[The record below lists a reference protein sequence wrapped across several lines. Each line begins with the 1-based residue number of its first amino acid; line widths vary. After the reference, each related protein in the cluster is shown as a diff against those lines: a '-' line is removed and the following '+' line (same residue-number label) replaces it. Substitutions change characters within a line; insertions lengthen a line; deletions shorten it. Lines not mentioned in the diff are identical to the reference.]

1 MAKELS
7 GSIERRN
14 TEPSLQTDK
23 LYQLKLDAASFRR
36 RKMTHAVLA
45 MTTIQSWKW
54 SRFAIGIALI
64 LVTCAGGAFA
74 QNGQGSIQGTILD
87 PTGAVIQDASI
98 HVVNTKTGVTS
109 DSITNRAGFYEV
121 PALFTGN
128 YNISITSPGMKTSVR
143 TLELLV
149 GQDAVIN
156 FTMATGSVSQE
167 VVVQGNLVQMV
178 TQDNGAIT
186 STLENSRI
194 NQLPMNG
201 RDLTTLI
208 AETTPGVGP
217 CTNSPA
223 CANGLPSGAIEFSAD
238 GVDLNQ
244 REFGGAKEGQAQLP
258 DADAVEQIK
267 VLTVAGGAEYSTPA
281 AAVITTKSGTN
292 ALHGTFFET
301 ARNNALGLARDRQDP
316 SNFIAP
322 HLVRNEFGAS
332 LGGPIVI
339 PHLYN
344 GKNKSFWFFSYERY
358 SLAQDHYNNE
368 NVPTQAMKN
377 GDFSGL
383 ISGSGILS
391 QLYDPLTTASSA
403 NCNGTGQANQWC
415 RQPFTNN
422 QIPTARESPTAKILM
437 DITPLPSSAANPLVA
452 SNLSYK
458 ATDYYT
464 RPSVTFRVD
473 HVFTQNTRAYV
484 RYTENIEQQI
494 SNSFST
500 LAADGFPAGVSGISS
515 NPDKLYAYALGVS
528 HIFSPTFFSETTLS
542 QNWFAKQDTAGPAGL
557 TDFASKLGMPDN
569 FGEPG
574 FPAFK
579 DILSPLAGT
588 QTAYSMTQTISTIQE
603 HLTKIIGKHQLLF
616 GFDDRYEHFGSRPD
630 ERQNDA
636 LFDGLDTAL
645 ENPTSG
651 QNYTATPHTGD
662 ENGDEFLGGAYDYTY
677 NLEAQYQHIN
687 DNSADAYIQDNYRI
701 RPNLTLNLGLRYEAH
716 PSITTSN
723 GEMLGFDLKND
734 AIVLGAPI
742 SKLISEGLTTQ
753 AIITNNA
760 LDGVKFETAAEAG
773 YPSSLLDSYNFTW
786 GPRFGIAWLPFSSH
800 WGTVLRGG
808 VGRYIYPEPV
818 RSQLVDIVKNDPFAA
833 SYGQNYALASQSPD
847 SLQNYILRSRQ
858 TVTLGVN
865 SSNAVNTSTTNA
877 ILPGLA
883 IKSLDPKF
891 APNYVTE
898 GNVTIEQPLKWNS
911 ALRVSYVF
919 TRGVNVNQDH
929 YYNNNPSSYV
939 WEMQTGTA
947 VPTGSVIGSNQYA
960 ATATGPYDQTP
971 YGGGSFQQVEQGWS
985 NYNALQVNYQKLYH
999 AGVAWQFSYV
1009 FSKLLD
1015 TGVGSSYYPYA
1026 NYVDT
1031 GLGTMTPAYGPVQTP
1046 VAVPGLPTG
1055 VPNWGFYHSLDRFE
1069 NYGLDTGNPI
1079 QSIKFNGILDF
1090 PFGRGKHFFGG
1101 VNKFVDELIGGW
1113 QLAGDGGLTSQ
1124 NFSLTS
1130 TNWGPAEPLKIY
1142 KKSMP
1147 VTDCRS
1153 GVCIK
1158 DYLWFNGYI
1167 APTVIAGNPCAA
1179 AAGTNV
1185 IYGLPSGYIPYQSPI
1200 DTGCNAAGHD
1210 TYFGD
1215 NEVNITLANGKT
1227 SAITYSPSPGGSN
1240 PFSHT
1245 VVSGPLNFN
1254 ADLSLFKVFPIT
1266 RRVFLRVNVDAFNA
1280 FNIQGPGNPS
1290 GSNGLLTYQAGGVG
1304 ASSFN
1309 APRQI
1314 QLTARLT
1321 F

>member
-1 MAKELS
+1 MKHPFTALRTLPQ
-7 GSIERRN
+7 GG
-14 TEPSLQTDK
+14 
-23 LYQLKLDAASFRR
+23 
-36 RKMTHAVLA
+36 RKVIKA
-45 MTTIQSWKW
+45 
-54 SRFAIGIALI
+54 RIALLLAI
-64 LVTCAGGAFA
+64 CTGVAFA
-74 QNGQGSIQGTILD
+74 QNGQGSIQGTIMD
-87 PTGAVIQDASI
+87 PTGAVIPKAAI

-109 DSITNRAGFYEV
+109 NSSTNGTGFYQV
-121 PALFTGN
+121 PGLFAGD
-128 YNISITSPGMKTSVR
+128 YDISVTATGMKTSVR
-143 TLELLV
+143 SIQLLV
-149 GQDAVIN
+149 GQDAVID

-178 TQDNGAIT
+178 TQDNGTIT

-238 GVDLNQ
+238 GVDLSQ

-267 VLTVAGGAEYSTPA
+267 VLTTAGGAEYSTPA

-292 ALHGTFFET
+292 RLHGTFFET
-301 ARNNALGLARDRQDP
+301 ARNNALGLARNRQDP
-316 SNFIAP
+316 SNFVAP

-332 LGGPIVI
+332 LGGPVVI

-344 GKNKSFWFFSYERY
+344 GKNKSFWFFSFERY
-358 SLAQDHYNNE
+358 SLAQNSYTSE

-383 ISGSGILS
+383 VSSSGILS
-391 QLYDPLTTASSA
+391 QLYDPLTTAPST

-415 RQPFTNN
+415 RQPFKNN
-422 QIPTARESPTAKILM
+422 QIPTSRESPTAKILM
-437 DITPLPSSAANPLVA
+437 DITPLPSNTANPLIA
-452 SNLSYK
+452 PNLSYK
-458 ATDYYT
+458 STQYYT
-464 RPSVTFRVD
+464 RPSVTFRLD
-473 HVFTQNTRAYV
+473 HVFTENTRAYV

-494 SNSFST
+494 SDSFAT
-500 LAADGFPAGVSGISS
+500 LAADGLPYGVSGVSS

-528 HIFSPTFFSETTLS
+528 HVFSPTLFSETTLS

-557 TDFASKLGMPDN
+557 TDFAPKLGMPDN

-588 QTAYSMTQTISTIQE
+588 QTAYAMTQTISTFQE
-603 HLTKIIGKHQLLF
+603 HLTKVLGKHQLLF

-645 ENPTSG
+645 ENPASG
-651 QNYTATPHTGD
+651 TNYTATPHTGD
-662 ENGDEFLGGAYDYTY
+662 ENADEFLGGAYDYTY

-734 AIVLGAPI
+734 AIILGAPI

-753 AIITNNA
+753 AIITNNT
-760 LDGVKFETAAEAG
+760 LDGVKFESASEAG

-786 GPRFGIAWLPFSSH
+786 GPRFGIAWLPFGSRT
-800 WGTVLRGG
+800 GTVLRGG

-833 SYGQNYALASQSPD
+833 SYGQDYTLASQSPD
-847 SLQNYILRSRQ
+847 SLQNYLLRSQ
-858 TVTLGVN
+858 QPVTLGVN
-865 SSNAVNTSTTNA
+865 SSNVVNTSTINS
-877 ILPGLA
+877 ILPGIT

-898 GNVTIEQPLKWNS
+898 GNVTIEQPLKWNT

-929 YYNNNPSSYV
+929 YYNNHPSSYV

-960 ATATGPYDQTP
+960 ATATGPYDQTT
-971 YGGGSFQQVEQGWS
+971 YGGSSFQQVEQGWS
-985 NYNALQVNYQKLYH
+985 NYNAVQVNYQKLYH
-999 AGVAWQFSYV
+999 SGIAWQFSYV
-1009 FSKLLD
+1009 FSKLMD

-1026 NYVDT
+1026 SYAAS
-1031 GLGTMTPAYGPVQTP
+1031 GLGTMTPAYGQVQTP
-1046 VAVPGLPTG
+1046 IAAPAPPSGL
-1055 VPNWGFYHSLDRFE
+1055 PNWGFYHALDRFE
-1069 NYGLDTGNPI
+1069 NYGLDTGNPM
-1079 QSIKFNGILDF
+1079 QTIKFNGVVDL
-1090 PFGRGKHFFGG
+1090 PFGRGKHFLGG
-1101 VNKFVDELIGGW
+1101 VNNFVNELVGGW
-1113 QLAGDGGLTSQ
+1113 QLAGDGSVTSQ
-1124 NFSLTS
+1124 SFALTS
-1130 TNWGPAEPLKIY
+1130 TNWGPAEPLTIY
-1142 KKSMP
+1142 KKSKP
-1147 VTDCRS
+1147 ITDCRS
-1153 GVCIK
+1153 GVCYK
-1158 DYLWFNGYI
+1158 EYLWFNGYI
-1167 APTVIAGNPCAA
+1167 APTAIAGNPCAT
-1179 AAGTNV
+1179 GNNLV
-1185 IYGLPSGYIPYQSPI
+1185 YGLPGNYQPYQSPI
-1200 DTGCNAAGHD
+1200 DTICSSTGHD

-1227 SAITYSPSPGGSN
+1227 SAISYSPSPGGSN
-1240 PFSHT
+1240 AFSHK
-1245 VVSGPLNFN
+1245 VVAGPMYFN
-1254 ADLSLFKVFPIT
+1254 ADISLFKVFPIT
-1266 RRVFLRVNVDAFNA
+1266 SKVFLRINVDAFNA
-1280 FNIQGPGNPS
+1280 FNIQGLGNPS
-1290 GSNGLLTYQAGGVG
+1290 GSNGILTYQSGGVG
-1304 ASSFN
+1304 ASSIN

-1314 QLTARLT
+1314 QLTGRLT